1 MKHKHIMYH
10 SRAIGTVVLCKCF
23 SKLIIYRTMLF
34 IPARMTY
41 FFTRKKPCITHLLFS
56 TRLFSTGEHTSY
68 TMLRLR
74 YATNASFLLS

>member
-1 MKHKHIMYH
+1 
-10 SRAIGTVVLCKCF
+10 
-23 SKLIIYRTMLF
+23 MLF